1 MALSINGE
9 IVEDSAIEAEF
20 ERLWPDYQRW
30 FGEQS
35 PQQQKQQLL
44 EWSRENVIERVLLE
58 QHAREN
64 IRDISSEKV
73 EAAFAKMKA
82 QYERQAKAPGEQDQR
97 KLKEDIELQM
107 KIERLIEQNCTDMP
121 KPTEQDIR
129 KFYEENKEQFTSAEQ
144 VRVSHIVKHIDWQ
157 KDETEVHRII
167 TEVRDKLKQA
177 SAFEALAAEY
187 SDCPDNGGDLGY
199 ISRGQMVEE
208 FDDVVFNL
216 GPGQTSDIFRTR
228 FGFHI
233 VKVYD
238 RKEAVLRSLEEVKQQ
253 IVDALKQQ
261 KRQGAFELFIDQ
273 LRSGAEIREL

>member
-9 IVEDSAIEAEF
+9 IVEDSVIEAEF
-20 ERLWPDYQRW
+20 ERLWPDYQRS

-35 PQQQKQQLL
+35 PQQQRQQLL

-97 KLKEDIELQM
+97 KLKEDVELQM
-107 KIERLIEQNCTDMP
+107 KIERLIEQNCTDIP

-208 FDDVVFNL
+208 FEDVVFNL

-238 RKEAVLRSLEEVKQQ
+238 RKEVVLRSLEEVKQQ
-253 IVDALKQQ
+253 IVDALRQQ